1 MVNMTEVNEPVIEIE
16 KMSIDQ
22 FAGSVV
28 LILGAIGS
36 LLLVIWQSKCA
47 CKCRI
52 GFSDNCY
59 IFDCSREPPTPEE
72 QDKLKDE
79 VKQKEKKMGPVG
91 QANTTK
97 RNKVPAE
104 DRLVPEEI
112 RNGTFPGADNEP
124 EPEPE
129 AEAESEAIIPETDD
143 SPPKP

>member
-1 MVNMTEVNEPVIEIE
+1 MINMTDVNEPVIEIE

-52 GFSDNCY
+52 GWSDNCY
-59 IFDCSREPPTPEE
+59 IFDCSREPPTQEE

-79 VKQKEKKMGPVG
+79 VKQKGKKLGAVG
-91 QANTTK
+91 QANTSERK
-97 RNKVPAE
+97 KVPVD
-104 DRLVPEEI
+104 DRLVPEDI
-112 RNGTFPGADNEP
+112 RRGTFPEL
-124 EPEPE
+124 
-129 AEAESEAIIPETDD
+129 SLIHI
-143 SPPKP
+143 

>member
-1 MVNMTEVNEPVIEIE
+1 MSESADVIEIE

-36 LLLVIWQSKCA
+36 LLLVIWQSRCA

-59 IFDCSREPPTPEE
+59 LFDCSREPPSPEQLE
-72 QDKLKDE
+72 NLKE
-79 VKQKEKKMGPVG
+79 ETEALGPAA
-91 QANTTK
+91 QANK
-97 RNKVPAE
+97 ERDEKGVKVPV
-104 DRLVPEEI
+104 DDKYVPEDI
-112 RNGTFPGADNEP
+112 RRGTYP

-129 AEAESEAIIPETDD
+129 LIPQTNRPQGRGEG
-143 SPPKP
+143 